1 MNGER
6 ERLNNNLENKI
17 DRNIQFNIKT
27 CAKECE
33 DWIQRERKTI
43 YTIISFVDQTII
55 QNLLPLDR

>member
-27 CAKECE
+27 CAEEC